1 MTLREAAQQALD
13 ALEMLA
19 KWEHPA
25 SNITTK
31 EGGRIYP
38 HRIAVEAADALR
50 ASLAHAGS
58 FKPLTNDQIHDCF
71 YHVEY
76 ETPHNWLLNPE
87 PWCVEFTRSIEKF
100 HGIGEKE

>member
-38 HRIAVEAADALR
+38 HRIAVEAAEILRSALVGSG
-50 ASLAHAGS
+50 SLT
-58 FKPLTNDQIHDCF
+58 PLTNDQIHDCF
-71 YHVEY
+71 NHVEY

-87 PWCVEFTRSIEKF
+87 PWCVEFTRSVEKC
-100 HGIGEKE
+100 HGIGEQT